1 MRRYNK
7 IVSYMKKHQLLIGNE
22 MESIENVAA
31 LSKEIKKTIITGCYD
46 NHEEITKNLNSIFS
60 DIYNTTNTDKIRIKL
75 LDLSSAIHEIGDPAI
90 VILLRHLL
98 DNLENINTPN
108 ILVSTTLEGDVNI
121 EDVGQFIMNDLIENS
136 ERNINFF
143 NHKKG
148 QSSIGKKKLYIGLR
162 TVFEHF
168 LKEGEVD
175 DVNPALA
182 AMVNM
187 WELSK
192 KNDRLYEFYIYFNS
206 LLHKLNFLGKNQL
219 ARDLSELALLL
230 SLKDKV
236 FHYSFYIKM
245 ANFARQRNIID
256 SLLSANMLLYGIN
269 LSSKE
274 YDLFL
279 SKILLEL
286 FILLR
291 NFKFYPFAEKVRDA
305 RTRLIVDDE
314 YDLHQFDM
322 AYFNM
327 LLLSRSDGLF
337 EIVQCHL
344 EKNDVMKFG
353 KNAGIPWLTLLH
365 SLHKLDSE
373 KFNNNKNL
381 VHLYAEL
388 LNDEDITDEP
398 LIKNILQGLGDD
410 VSKNKEVVKLHIKG
424 IQQSRN
430 HQDVNYEITAIRPL
444 VYNLL
449 KNSIV
454 NEDIEGALI
463 AHSLLSDTSYLPI
476 CKNVFGLG
484 SYPVDISSKGE
495 LDSIY
500 DNYMSY
506 LEPIIVESSKKQFLW
521 LGCNEYFSYSI
532 SLYKGVFSIS
542 QNEKFKRG
550 DALNWSENEIAKFA
564 FNDQPTINE
573 VLQSKEEFWLNE
585 STELLKKIPTLIP
598 NIECKEVVIFRDTE
612 ISIIPINLLRKNSN
626 APLCDDHAIIIPL
639 SVTEYINDKEAVVDT
654 KKIKL
659 WAPIENSDFAI
670 QIAYSKI
677 SDEFTE
683 QEMIKIDTLDSKV
696 KQNQDVNIFI
706 SHGGKDDL
714 YGFRS
719 ISTGSGLYMADEK
732 LIFGTG
738 EIAILFICHSGSSK
752 ASWYSNKLNTLI
764 DKVLSMGYKTVIA
777 PAWSYNVMLA
787 GIWSKI
793 FVDNFKSGKDVAE
806 SNYIANMAV
815 KDEYVGLGAYAA
827 MHVFGNGKLVAKI
840 EH

>member
-1 MRRYNK
+1 
-7 IVSYMKKHQLLIGNE
+7 
-22 MESIENVAA
+22 MENMENIAT
-31 LSKEIKKTIITGCYD
+31 LSKEIKKTIATGCYD
-46 NHEEITKNLNSIFS
+46 NLKEINESLNSIFS
-60 DIYNTTNTDKIRIKL
+60 EIYKATNADKIRIKL
-75 LDLSSAIHEIGDPAI
+75 FNLSSAIHEVGDPAVI
-90 VILLRHLL
+90 ILLKYLL

-108 ILVSTTLEGDVNI
+108 ILVSTVLEGEVNI
-121 EDVGQFIMNDLIENS
+121 EDVGNFLMSDLIENT

-168 LKEGEVD
+168 LKEGGKD
-175 DVNPALA
+175 DVTPALN
-182 AMVNM
+182 AMINIR
-187 WELSK
+187 ELSK

-206 LLHKLNFLGKNQL
+206 LLHKLHFLGKNQL
-219 ARDLSELALLL
+219 ARDLSELVILL

-245 ANFARQRNIID
+245 ANFARQRNVID

-269 LSSKE
+269 LSSE
-274 YDLFL
+274 EHDIFL

-291 NFKFYPFAEKVRDA
+291 NFQFYPYAERVRDA
-305 RTRLIVDDE
+305 RTRIKVDDE

-327 LLLSRSDGLF
+327 LLLSRSDELF
-337 EIVQCHL
+337 QIIQCHL
-344 EKNDVMKFG
+344 EENDVMKFG
-353 KNAGIPWLTLLH
+353 KNAGVPWLTLLH
-365 SLHKLDSE
+365 NLHTLDSE
-373 KFNNNKNL
+373 KFKSNNNL
-381 VHLYAEL
+381 VDLYEKL
-388 LNDEDITDEP
+388 LGDEDIKNEP
-398 LIKNILQGLGDD
+398 IIKNFLQGLGDD
-410 VSKNKEVVKLHIKG
+410 VSKNKEVVKHHIKG

-449 KNSIV
+449 KNSII
-454 NEDIEGALI
+454 NEDFEGALI
-463 AHSLLSDTSYLPI
+463 AHSLMSDTSYIPI
-476 CKNVFGLG
+476 CKDVFGLG
-484 SYPVDISSKGE
+484 HYPIDLLGKGD

-500 DNYMSY
+500 DNYISH
-506 LEPIIVESSKKQFLW
+506 LGPIIAESAKKQFLW
-521 LGCNEYFSYSI
+521 IGCNEYFSYSV
-532 SLYKGVFSIS
+532 SLYEGNFSIL
-542 QNEKFKRG
+542 QNDNLKRS

-573 VLQSKEEFWLNE
+573 VLQSKEDFWFNE
-585 STELLKKIPTLIP
+585 STDLLKKIPSLIP
-598 NIECKEVVIFRDTE
+598 NIECKEVVVFRDTE
-612 ISIIPINLLRKNSN
+612 ISIIPINLLKKNSN
-626 APLCDDHAIIIPL
+626 TPLCDDHVIITPL
-639 SVTEYINDKEAVVDT
+639 SVTEYINNKESVIDAR
-654 KKIKL
+654 KIKL
-659 WAPIENSDFAI
+659 WAPVENSDFAI

-677 SDEFTE
+677 SDEFTDK
-683 QEMIKIDTLDSKV
+683 EMIKVDSLDPKTEL
-696 KQNQDVNIFI
+696 NQDVNIFI

-714 YGFRS
+714 YGFSS
-719 ISTGSGLYMADEK
+719 ISTGSGLYVTDEK

-787 GIWSKI
+787 GIWSKT
-793 FVDNFKSGKDVAE
+793 FVDAFRNGSDVAE

-815 KDEYVGLGAYAA
+815 KDKFVGVGAYAA
-827 MHVFGNGKLVAKI
+827 MHVFGNGKLLAKI
-840 EH
+840 KH

>member
-1 MRRYNK
+1 
-7 IVSYMKKHQLLIGNE
+7 
-22 MESIENVAA
+22 MESMENIAA

-46 NHEEITKNLNSIFS
+46 NYEEINNYLNSIFS
-60 DIYNTTNTDKIRIKL
+60 EIYKATNADKIRLKL

-90 VILLRHLL
+90 IILLKYLL
-98 DNLENINTPN
+98 DNLENVNTPN
-108 ILVSTTLEGDVNI
+108 VLVSTTLEGEVNI
-121 EDVGQFIMNDLIENS
+121 EDVSNFLMNDLIENT

-148 QSSIGKKKLYIGLR
+148 RSLIGKKKLYIGLR
-162 TVFEHF
+162 IVFEHF
-168 LKEGEVD
+168 LKEGGND
-175 DVNPALA
+175 DIPSALIS
-182 AMVNM
+182 MVNM

-245 ANFARQRNIID
+245 ANFARQRNVID

-269 LSSKE
+269 LSNKE
-274 YDLFL
+274 HDLFL

-291 NFKFYPFAEKVRDA
+291 NFQFYPYAERVRDA

-327 LLLSRSDGLF
+327 LLLSRSDELF
-337 EIVQCHL
+337 EIIQCHL
-344 EKNDVMKFG
+344 EENDVMKFG

-365 SLHKLDSE
+365 NLHKLDSE
-373 KFNNNKNL
+373 KFKNNNKL
-381 VHLYAEL
+381 IELYTRL
-388 LNDEDITDEP
+388 LNDEDIKNEP
-398 LIKNILQGLGDD
+398 LIKNIFQGLDGD
-410 VSKNKEVVKLHIKG
+410 VSQNKEIVKQHIRE

-449 KNSIV
+449 KNSII
-454 NEDIEGALI
+454 NKDIEGALI
-463 AHSLLSDTSYLPI
+463 AHSLMSDTSYLPI
-476 CKNVFGLG
+476 CKDIFGLG
-484 SYPVDISSKGE
+484 QYPIDILGKDES
-495 LDSIY
+495 DSIY
-500 DNYMSY
+500 DNYMLY
-506 LEPIIVESSKKQFLW
+506 LESIIIESDSKQFLW
-521 LGCNEYFSYSI
+521 IGCNEYFSYSI
-532 SLYKGVFSIS
+532 SLYKGIFSIS
-542 QNEKFKRG
+542 QNDDFKRN
-550 DALNWSENEIAKFA
+550 DARNWNENEIAKFA
-564 FNDQPTINE
+564 FNDQPSINE

-585 STELLKKIPTLIP
+585 STELMEKIPSLIP
-598 NIECKEVVIFRDTE
+598 SIECQKVVIFRDSE
-612 ISIIPINLLRKNSN
+612 ISIIPINLLKKNSN
-626 APLCDDHAIIIPL
+626 TPLCDNHVIITPL
-639 SVTEYINDKEAVVDT
+639 SVTEYINDKEGIIDT
-654 KKIKL
+654 RKIKL

-670 QIAYSKI
+670 QMAYSKI
-677 SDEFTE
+677 SDEFTD
-683 QEMIKIDTLDSKV
+683 QEMIKIDSLNPKIEL
-696 KQNQDVNIFI
+696 NQDINIFI

-719 ISTGSGLYMADEK
+719 ISTGSGLYITDES

-752 ASWYSNKLNTLI
+752 ASWYSNKINTLI

-787 GIWSKI
+787 GIWSKTFI
-793 FVDNFKSGKDVAE
+793 DAFKNGKDVAE

-815 KDEYVGLGAYAA
+815 KDKFVGIGAYAA
-827 MHVFGNGKLVAKI
+827 MHVFGNGKLHANI

>member
-1 MRRYNK
+1 MG
-7 IVSYMKKHQLLIGNE
+7 SL
-22 MESIENVAA
+22 ENIAA
-31 LSKEIKKTIITGCYD
+31 LSKEIKKTIITGHYD
-46 NHEEITKNLNSIFS
+46 NHEEINNNLNLIFS
-60 DIYNTTNTDKIRIKL
+60 EIYKTTNTDKIRIKL

-90 VILLRHLL
+90 IILLKYLL
-98 DNLENINTPN
+98 DNLKNINTPN
-108 ILVSTTLEGDVNI
+108 ILASTTLEGEINI
-121 EDVGQFIMNDLIENS
+121 EDVGNFLKNDIIENT
-136 ERNINFF
+136 ERKINFL

-148 QSSIGKKKLYIGLR
+148 QSSIGKRKLYIGLR
-162 TVFEHF
+162 NVFEHF
-168 LKEGEVD
+168 LKEGGID
-175 DVNPALA
+175 DVSPALT

-206 LLHKLNFLGKNQL
+206 LLHKLHFLGKNQL
-219 ARDLSELALLL
+219 ARDLAELALIL
-230 SLKDKV
+230 SFKDKV

-245 ANFARQRNIID
+245 ANFARQRNVLD

-274 YDLFL
+274 HDLFL

-291 NFKFYPFAEKVRDA
+291 NFQFYSYAERVRDA

-327 LLLSRSDGLF
+327 LLLSRSDELF
-337 EIVQCHL
+337 EIIQCHL
-344 EKNDVMKFG
+344 EENDVMKFG
-353 KNAGIPWLTLLH
+353 KNAGIPWLALLH
-365 SLHKLDSE
+365 NLHRLDSD
-373 KFNNNKNL
+373 KFKNNNNL
-381 VHLYAEL
+381 VDLYTEL
-388 LNDEDITDEP
+388 LNDEDIKNEP
-398 LIKNILQGLGDD
+398 LIKNIFQGLDSD
-410 VSKNKEVVKLHIKG
+410 VSKNKEIVKQHIKD

-449 KNSIV
+449 KNSII
-454 NEDIEGALI
+454 NEDVEGALI
-463 AHSLLSDTSYLPI
+463 AHSLTSDTSYLPI
-476 CKNVFGLG
+476 CKDVFGLG
-484 SYPVDISSKGE
+484 QYPIDIRGKGE

-500 DNYMSY
+500 DNYISY
-506 LEPIIVESSKKQFLW
+506 LESIIVESARKQFLW
-521 LGCNEYFSYSI
+521 IGCNEYFSYSI
-532 SLYKGVFSIS
+532 SLYKGIFSIS
-542 QNEKFKRG
+542 QNDNFKRS
-550 DALNWSENEIAKFA
+550 DARNWSENEIAKFA

-573 VLQSKEEFWLNE
+573 VLQSKEEFWLDE
-585 STELLKKIPTLIP
+585 STELLKKLPSLIP

-612 ISIIPINLLRKNSN
+612 ISIIPLNLLKKHSN
-626 APLCDDHAIIIPL
+626 TLLCDDHAIITPL
-639 SVTEYINDKEAVVDT
+639 SVTEYINDKEDIIDT
-654 KKIKL
+654 RKIKL

-670 QIAYSKI
+670 QMAYSKI

-683 QEMIKIDTLDSKV
+683 QEMFKIDSLDPKTEL
-696 KQNQDVNIFI
+696 NQDINIFI

-719 ISTGSGLYMADEK
+719 ISTGSGLYMTDEK
-732 LIFGTG
+732 SIFGTG
-738 EIAILFICHSGSSK
+738 DIAILFICHSGSSK

-787 GIWSKI
+787 GIWSKT
-793 FVDNFKSGKDVAE
+793 FVDTFKDGKDVAE

-815 KDEYVGLGAYAA
+815 KDKFVGVGAYAA
-827 MHVFGNGKLVAKI
+827 MHVFGNGKLRTKI
-840 EH
+840 GH

>member
-1 MRRYNK
+1 
-7 IVSYMKKHQLLIGNE
+7 
-22 MESIENVAA
+22 MESMENIAA

-46 NHEEITKNLNSIFS
+46 NYEEINNYLNLIFS
-60 DIYNTTNTDKIRIKL
+60 EIYKATNADKIRIKL
-75 LDLSSAIHEIGDPAI
+75 FDLSSAIHEIGDPAVI
-90 VILLRHLL
+90 ILLKYLL
-98 DNLENINTPN
+98 DNLENVNTPN
-108 ILVSTTLEGDVNI
+108 VLVSTTLEGEVNI
-121 EDVGQFIMNDLIENS
+121 EDVGNFLMNDLIENT

-148 QSSIGKKKLYIGLR
+148 RSLIGKKKLYIGLR
-162 TVFEHF
+162 RVFEHF
-168 LKEGEVD
+168 LKEGGND
-175 DVNPALA
+175 DIPTALTS
-182 AMVNM
+182 MVNM

-245 ANFARQRNIID
+245 ANFARQRNVID
-256 SLLSANMLLYGIN
+256 SLLSANMLLYGVN
-269 LSSKE
+269 FSNKE
-274 YDLFL
+274 HDLFL

-291 NFKFYPFAEKVRDA
+291 NFQFYPYAERVRDA
-305 RTRLIVDDE
+305 RKRLIVDDE

-327 LLLSRSDGLF
+327 LLLSRSDELF
-337 EIVQCHL
+337 EVIQSHL
-344 EKNDVMKFG
+344 EENDVMKFG

-365 SLHKLDSE
+365 NLHKLDSE
-373 KFNNNKNL
+373 KFKNNNNL
-381 VHLYAEL
+381 VDLYTRL
-388 LNDEDITDEP
+388 LNDEDIKNEP
-398 LIKNILQGLGDD
+398 LIKNIFQGLDDD
-410 VSKNKEVVKLHIKG
+410 VSQNKQIVKQHIKE

-449 KNSIV
+449 KNSII

-463 AHSLLSDTSYLPI
+463 AHSLMSDTSYLPI
-476 CKNVFGLG
+476 CKDIFGLG
-484 SYPVDISSKGE
+484 QYPIDILGKDES
-495 LDSIY
+495 DSIY
-500 DNYMSY
+500 DNYMLY
-506 LEPIIVESSKKQFLW
+506 LESIIIESENKQFLW
-521 LGCNEYFSYSI
+521 IGCNEYFSYYI
-532 SLYKGVFSIS
+532 SLYKGIFSIS
-542 QNEKFKRG
+542 QNDDFKRN
-550 DALNWSENEIAKFA
+550 DARNWNENEIAKFA
-564 FNDQPTINE
+564 FNDQPSINE

-585 STELLKKIPTLIP
+585 SRELMKKTPSLIP
-598 NIECKEVVIFRDTE
+598 NIECQKVVIFRDSE
-612 ISIIPINLLRKNSN
+612 ISIIPINLLKKNSN
-626 APLCDDHAIIIPL
+626 TPLCDDHVIITPL
-639 SVTEYINDKEAVVDT
+639 SVTEYINYKEGVIDT
-654 KKIKL
+654 RKIKL
-659 WAPIENSDFAI
+659 WAPMENSDFAI
-670 QIAYSKI
+670 QLAYSKI
-677 SDEFTE
+677 SDEFTD
-683 QEMIKIDTLDSKV
+683 QEMIKIDSLNPKIEL
-696 KQNQDVNIFI
+696 NQDINIFI

-719 ISTGSGLYMADEK
+719 ISTGSGLYVTDER

-752 ASWYSNKLNTLI
+752 ASWYSNKINTLI

-787 GIWSKI
+787 GIWSKT
-793 FVDNFKSGKDVAE
+793 FVDAFKNGKDVAE

-815 KDEYVGLGAYAA
+815 KDKFVGVGAYAA
-827 MHVFGNGKLVAKI
+827 MHVFGNGKLHANI

>member
-1 MRRYNK
+1 
-7 IVSYMKKHQLLIGNE
+7 
-22 MESIENVAA
+22 MESMVNIAE
-31 LSKEIKKTIITGCYD
+31 LSKEIKKTIITGSYD
-46 NHEEITKNLNSIFS
+46 NYEEINNYLNLIFS
-60 DIYNTTNTDKIRIKL
+60 EIYKTTNEDKIRIKL
-75 LDLSSAIHEIGDPAI
+75 LDLSSAIHEIGDPAVI
-90 VILLRHLL
+90 ILLKYLL

-108 ILVSTTLEGDVNI
+108 ILVSTTLEGEVNI
-121 EDVGQFIMNDLIENS
+121 EDVCNFLMNDIIENT
-136 ERNINFF
+136 ERKINFF

-148 QSSIGKKKLYIGLR
+148 QSSIGKKKLYIGLQ
-162 TVFEHF
+162 TVFENF
-168 LKEGEVD
+168 LKEGQNAD
-175 DVNPALA
+175 IPTALTS
-182 AMVNM
+182 MVNM

-245 ANFARQRNIID
+245 ANFARQRNVID
-256 SLLSANMLLYGIN
+256 SLLSANMLLYGMN
-269 LSSKE
+269 FSNKE

-291 NFKFYPFAEKVRDA
+291 NFQFYPYAERVRDA

-327 LLLSRSDGLF
+327 LLLSRADELF
-337 EIVQCHL
+337 DIIQCHL
-344 EKNDVMKFG
+344 EEVDVMKFG

-365 SLHKLDSE
+365 NLHKLDSE
-373 KFNNNKNL
+373 KFKNNNNL
-381 VHLYAEL
+381 VDLYTRL
-388 LNDEDITDEP
+388 LNDEDIKNEP
-398 LIKNILQGLGDD
+398 MIKRIFQGLDDD
-410 VSKNKEVVKLHIKG
+410 VSQNKEIVKQHIKE

-449 KNSIV
+449 KNSII
-454 NEDIEGALI
+454 NKDIEGALI
-463 AHSLLSDTSYLPI
+463 AHSLMSDTSYLPI
-476 CKNVFGLG
+476 CKDVFGLG
-484 SYPVDISSKGE
+484 QYPIDILGKDES
-495 LDSIY
+495 DSIY
-500 DNYMSY
+500 DNYMLY
-506 LEPIIVESSKKQFLW
+506 LESIKIESDNIQFLW
-521 LGCNEYFSYSI
+521 VGCNEYFSYSI
-532 SLYKGVFSIS
+532 SLYKRVFSIF
-542 QNEKFKRG
+542 QNSDFKRN
-550 DALNWSENEIAKFA
+550 DARNWNKNEIAKFA
-564 FNDQPTINE
+564 FNDQPSINE

-585 STELLKKIPTLIP
+585 STELMKKTPSLIP
-598 NIECKEVVIFRDTE
+598 NIGCQKVVIFRDSE
-612 ISIIPINLLRKNSN
+612 ISIIPINLLKKKSN
-626 APLCDDHAIIIPL
+626 TPLCDDHVIITPL
-639 SVTEYINDKEAVVDT
+639 SVTEYINDKEGVIDIR
-654 KKIKL
+654 KIKL

-670 QIAYSKI
+670 QMAYSKI
-677 SDEFTE
+677 SDEFTD
-683 QEMIKIDTLDSKV
+683 QEMIKIDSLDPKTEL
-696 KQNQDVNIFI
+696 NQDINIFI

-719 ISTGSGLYMADEK
+719 ISTGSGLYITDESS
-732 LIFGTG
+732 IFGTG

-752 ASWYSNKLNTLI
+752 ASWYSNKINTLI
-764 DKVLSMGYKTVIA
+764 NKVLSMGYKTVIA

-787 GIWSKI
+787 GVWSKTFI
-793 FVDNFKSGKDVAE
+793 DNFKNGKDVAE

-815 KDEYVGLGAYAA
+815 KDKFVGVGAYAA
-827 MHVFGNGKLVAKI
+827 MHVFGNGKLRANI

>member
-1 MRRYNK
+1 
-7 IVSYMKKHQLLIGNE
+7 
-22 MESIENVAA
+22 MESMENIAA

-46 NHEEITKNLNSIFS
+46 NYEEINNYLNSIFS
-60 DIYNTTNTDKIRIKL
+60 EIYKATNADKIRLKL

-90 VILLRHLL
+90 IILLKYLL
-98 DNLENINTPN
+98 DNLENVNTPN
-108 ILVSTTLEGDVNI
+108 VLVSTTLEGEVNI
-121 EDVGQFIMNDLIENS
+121 EDVSNFLMNDLIENT

-148 QSSIGKKKLYIGLR
+148 RSLIGKKKLYIGLR
-162 TVFEHF
+162 IVFEHF
-168 LKEGEVD
+168 LKEGGND
-175 DVNPALA
+175 DIPSALIS
-182 AMVNM
+182 MVNM

-245 ANFARQRNIID
+245 ANFARQRNVID

-269 LSSKE
+269 LSNKE
-274 YDLFL
+274 HDLFL

-291 NFKFYPFAEKVRDA
+291 NFQFYPYAERVRDA

-327 LLLSRSDGLF
+327 LLLSRSDELF
-337 EIVQCHL
+337 EIIQCHL
-344 EKNDVMKFG
+344 EENDVMKFG

-365 SLHKLDSE
+365 NLHKLDSE
-373 KFNNNKNL
+373 KFKNNNKL
-381 VHLYAEL
+381 IELYTRL
-388 LNDEDITDEP
+388 LNDEDIKNEP
-398 LIKNILQGLGDD
+398 LIKNIFQGLDGD
-410 VSKNKEVVKLHIKG
+410 VSQNKEIVKQHIRE

-449 KNSIV
+449 KNSII
-454 NEDIEGALI
+454 NKDIEGALI
-463 AHSLLSDTSYLPI
+463 AHSLMSDTSYLPI
-476 CKNVFGLG
+476 CKDIFGLG
-484 SYPVDISSKGE
+484 QYPIDILGKDES
-495 LDSIY
+495 DSIY
-500 DNYMSY
+500 DNYMLY
-506 LEPIIVESSKKQFLW
+506 LESIIIESDSKQFLW
-521 LGCNEYFSYSI
+521 IGCNEYFSYSI
-532 SLYKGVFSIS
+532 SLYKGIFSIS
-542 QNEKFKRG
+542 QNDDFKRN
-550 DALNWSENEIAKFA
+550 DARNWNENEIAKFA
-564 FNDQPTINE
+564 FNDQPSINE

-585 STELLKKIPTLIP
+585 STELMEKIPSLIP
-598 NIECKEVVIFRDTE
+598 SIECQKVVIFRDSE
-612 ISIIPINLLRKNSN
+612 ISIIPINLLKKNSN
-626 APLCDDHAIIIPL
+626 TPLCDNHVIITPL
-639 SVTEYINDKEAVVDT
+639 SVTEYINDKEGIIDT
-654 KKIKL
+654 RKIKL

-670 QIAYSKI
+670 QMAYSKI
-677 SDEFTE
+677 SDEFTD
-683 QEMIKIDTLDSKV
+683 QEMIKIDSLNPKIEL
-696 KQNQDVNIFI
+696 NQDINIFI

-719 ISTGSGLYMADEK
+719 ISTGSGLYITDES

-752 ASWYSNKLNTLI
+752 ASWYSNKINTLI

-777 PAWSYNVMLA
+777 SAWSYNVMLA
-787 GIWSKI
+787 GIWSKTFI
-793 FVDNFKSGKDVAE
+793 DAFKNGKDVAE

-815 KDEYVGLGAYAA
+815 KDKFVGIGAYAA
-827 MHVFGNGKLVAKI
+827 MHVFGNGKLHANI

>member
-1 MRRYNK
+1 
-7 IVSYMKKHQLLIGNE
+7 
-22 MESIENVAA
+22 MESMENIAA

-46 NHEEITKNLNSIFS
+46 NYEEINNYLNSIFS
-60 DIYNTTNTDKIRIKL
+60 EIYKATNADKIRLKL

-90 VILLRHLL
+90 IILLKYLL
-98 DNLENINTPN
+98 DNLENVNTPN
-108 ILVSTTLEGDVNI
+108 VLVSTTLEGEVNI
-121 EDVGQFIMNDLIENS
+121 EDVSNFLMNDLIENT

-148 QSSIGKKKLYIGLR
+148 LLLIGKKKLYIGLR
-162 TVFEHF
+162 IVFEHF
-168 LKEGEVD
+168 LKEGGND
-175 DVNPALA
+175 DIPSALIS
-182 AMVNM
+182 MVNM

-245 ANFARQRNIID
+245 ANFARQRNVID

-269 LSSKE
+269 LSNKE
-274 YDLFL
+274 HDLFL

-291 NFKFYPFAEKVRDA
+291 NFQFYPYAERVRDA

-327 LLLSRSDGLF
+327 LLLSRSDELF
-337 EIVQCHL
+337 EIIQCHL
-344 EKNDVMKFG
+344 EENDVMKFG

-365 SLHKLDSE
+365 NLHKLDSE
-373 KFNNNKNL
+373 KFKNNNKL
-381 VHLYAEL
+381 IELYTRL
-388 LNDEDITDEP
+388 LNDEDIKNEP
-398 LIKNILQGLGDD
+398 LIKNIFQGLDGD
-410 VSKNKEVVKLHIKG
+410 VSQNKEIVKQHIRE

-449 KNSIV
+449 KNSII
-454 NEDIEGALI
+454 NKDIEGALI
-463 AHSLLSDTSYLPI
+463 AHSLMSDTSYLPI
-476 CKNVFGLG
+476 CKDIFGLG
-484 SYPVDISSKGE
+484 QYPIDILGKDES
-495 LDSIY
+495 DSIY
-500 DNYMSY
+500 DNYMLY
-506 LEPIIVESSKKQFLW
+506 LESIIIESDSKQFLW
-521 LGCNEYFSYSI
+521 IGCNEYFSYSI
-532 SLYKGVFSIS
+532 SLYKGIFSIS
-542 QNEKFKRG
+542 QNDDFKRN
-550 DALNWSENEIAKFA
+550 DARNWNENEIAKFA
-564 FNDQPTINE
+564 FNDQPSINE

-585 STELLKKIPTLIP
+585 STELMEKIPSLIP
-598 NIECKEVVIFRDTE
+598 SIECQKVVIFRDSE
-612 ISIIPINLLRKNSN
+612 ISIIPINLLKKNSN
-626 APLCDDHAIIIPL
+626 TPLCDNHVIITPL
-639 SVTEYINDKEAVVDT
+639 SVTEYINDKEGIIDT
-654 KKIKL
+654 RKIKL

-670 QIAYSKI
+670 QMAYSKI
-677 SDEFTE
+677 SDEFTD
-683 QEMIKIDTLDSKV
+683 QEMIKIDSLNPKIEL
-696 KQNQDVNIFI
+696 NQDINIFI

-719 ISTGSGLYMADEK
+719 ISTGSGLYITDES

-752 ASWYSNKLNTLI
+752 ASWYSNKINTLI

-787 GIWSKI
+787 GIWSKTFI
-793 FVDNFKSGKDVAE
+793 DAFKNGKDVAE

-815 KDEYVGLGAYAA
+815 KDKFVGIGAYAA
-827 MHVFGNGKLVAKI
+827 MHVFGNGKLHANI